1 MKKKMTQLYYI
12 DIWSMIDCPFQTWNI
27 HQKIFLEI
35 CKVQQG
41 PSWLWSY
48 GSWIYNYLCNQ
59 CLSPLKLWVRI
70 SIRASCTLLCDKLC
84 QWLATC
90 RWFFPGPPVSS
101 TNKID
106 HHDITETSLKVALS
120 TIKQTNKAWHDIII
134 FLLLLL
140 NTFYIELK
148 YLWTIKVENP
158 LYRLK
163 KPVISIK

>member
-1 MKKKMTQLYYI
+1 VEETGVPGENYRHVASHIMLYTSP
-12 DIWSMIDCPFQTWNI
+12 WSRFDLKTPVVIGTVCIGSCKSNYHTITATTDPVALCI
-27 HQKIFLEI
+27 SRGIFSDVCFKFEMGNRSLI
-35 CKVQQG
+35 K
-41 PSWLWSY
+41 Y
-48 GSWIYNYLCNQ
+48 H
-59 CLSPLKLWVRI
+59 
-70 SIRASCTLLCDKLC
+70 
-84 QWLATC
+84 
-90 RWFFPGPPVSS
+90 
-101 TNKID
+101 

-120 TIKQTNKAWHDIII
+120 TIKQTNKARHDIII

>member
-48 GSWIYNYLCNQ
+48 GCWIYNYLCNQ
-59 CLSPLKLWVRI
+59 YLSPLKLWVRI
-70 SIRASCTLLCDKLC
+70 SIRASCTLLCDKVC
-84 QWLATC
+84 QWLVTG
-90 RWFFPGPPVSS
+90 RWYSPGPPVSS

-106 HHDITETSLKVALS
+106 HHDITEISLKVALN
-120 TIKQTNKAWHDIII
+120 TIKQTNKQSATRHNYI
-134 FLLLLL
+134 FTVTAKYFLHW
-140 NTFYIELK
+140 IEIFVNDK
-148 YLWTIKVENP
+148 GG
-158 LYRLK
+158 
-163 KPVISIK
+163 KPAI